1 MRCLTYLQNLQRLPF
16 EAGDWLVFGS
26 IAKETALSVNLLVL
40 DGKHEGLMINLP
52 RRAQFMIGRDPKCHL
67 RPASTDV
74 SRYHCVIARRTGV
87 THVCDL
93 QSANGTFVND
103 EQIGGTVRLR
113 DGDVLRVGPLRF
125 RVLIDD
131 RPDSI
136 APSDSEW
143 LSHEP
148 AEQDKQVLD
157 PALDTALHL
166 PSLLKDGLLDEPD
179 NSDSRKQRPV
189 EGDRAAV
196 PGDSLRATIRR
207 RKSQ

>member
-1 MRCLTYLQNLQRLPF
+1 M
-16 EAGDWLVFGS
+16 
-26 IAKETALSVNLLVL
+26 SVSLLVL

-67 RPASTDV
+67 RPVSTDV

-103 EQIGGTVRLR
+103 RQIGGTVRLR

-131 RPDSI
+131 RPDSV

-148 AEQDKQVLD
+148 DEQDKEVLD

-166 PSLLKDGLLDEPD
+166 PSLSKGALPGEPG
-179 NSDSRKQRPV
+179 NSAPCEQRPI
-189 EGDRAAV
+189 EGDGAAV

-207 RKSQ
+207 RKPR